1 MAKKDESKAID
12 KAPQAGAVVERNPA
26 DASTYRILNRTEEEL
41 NRTMEVFHHNL
52 RGQKLTELNLPRAK
66 VPPQGMTI
74 WSLPGAEGDIH
85 IEDITGILVEYTTPR
100 AYWDK
105 PLEPGAVTPPN
116 CSSPDGIRGTGDPG
130 GPCHLC
136 PFSKYGSNPRE
147 GSNGQACSEKRMLLL
162 LRPDSILPLV
172 VQAPSTSI
180 RNVFDYTMNLA
191 NDQELAFHHVY
202 TQLTLEKVGGGG
214 LEYSK
219 VNLKS
224 LGPVAEEY
232 IPRIEAY
239 QASFIKML
247 GTQQIEVVADTENI
261 IDADAGSM
269 DPNAGD
275 PNAGD
280 PNAGDP
286 NAGDPNAGDPNGG
299 DPNGRPQRWG
309 NRRGERTGLGPRGT
323 YPGSRERAR
332 GTERRLPLPGQGK
345 PRNRSSRWNPAN
357 F

>member
-1 MAKKDESKAID
+1 
-12 KAPQAGAVVERNPA
+12 
-26 DASTYRILNRTEEEL
+26 
-41 NRTMEVFHHNL
+41 MEVFHHNL
-52 RGQKLTELNLPRAK
+52 RGQKLTELNLPRTK

-85 IEDITGILVEYTTPR
+85 IEEITGILVEYTTPR

-105 PLEPGAVTPPN
+105 PLEPGNVTPPN

-191 NDQELAFHHVY
+191 NDQELPFHHVY

-232 IPRIEAY
+232 IPRIETY

-280 PNAGDP
+280 PSAGDPNGGEP
-286 NAGDPNAGDPNGG
+286 NAGDPNAGDPSAG
-299 DPNGRPQRWG
+299 DPSAGDPSAG
-309 NRRGERTGLGPRGT
+309 DPSAGDPSGGETAGVN
-323 YPGSRERAR
+323 A
-332 GTERRLPLPGQGK
+332 QG
-345 PRNRSSRWNPAN
+345 
-357 F
+357 